1 MGSSYLMRTRN
12 MDKHFFFDLTYG
24 SCYQKDKWGKVRGI
38 GGGTGGTLQLQQS
51 RPVAVAQQS
60 RARQGR
66 QDWAVGAEDHEKIR
80 TSVPAAQAGL
90 SGGSGLASAK
100 GGVDEAPRDP
110 CLEAHADILV
120 QHSHDLPCISRK
132 PALTRVCTSKSC
144 KPDTWI
150 GAVILKQ
157 ANQHYPKDLC
167 ALPHH
172 FALCPHRGDMLAQ
185 TAASGHWSPTHGLIR
200 RADEGQPDAGFGLI
214 RPGSLEP
221 WSPTHANMP

>member
-1 MGSSYLMRTRN
+1 MRTRN

-144 KPDTWI
+144 KPDTCI

-157 ANQHYPKDLC
+157 ANQHPGTC
-167 ALPHH
+167 VP
-172 FALCPHRGDMLAQ
+172 
-185 TAASGHWSPTHGLIR
+185 AASFHPLPAQGGHAGADCGF
-200 RADEGQPDAGFGLI
+200 RALESHTRPDSACG
-214 RPGSLEP
+214 
-221 WSPTHANMP
+221 